1 MNRSQGFT
9 IIELMVAIA
18 VAGVLLSVA
27 VPSFQN
33 IARNNAVRAVTNDLI
48 ATINLAR
55 QQSMSMRSEVSIT
68 PATGGWSNGWN
79 IDFAEDAAGEDATYS
94 GRDGVSVTS
103 AATELAF
110 RARGGME
117 TGAGSTFTVEHA
129 SGSSS
134 TLCRVVKVN
143 FFGKTTLE
151 PCP

>member
-33 IARNNAVRAVTNDLI
+33 IARNNAVRTATNDLI

-68 PATGGWSNGWN
+68 PATGGWSNGWS
-79 IDFAEDAAGEDATYS
+79 IEFDQASAGEDADY
-94 GRDGVSVTS
+94 DVNESVTITS
-103 AATELAF
+103 TATELAF
-110 RARGGME
+110 RARGGMA
-117 TGAGSTFTVEHA
+117 TGAGSTFTIEHA
-129 SGSSS
+129 SSS
-134 TLCRVVKVN
+134 TLCRVVSVN

-151 PCP
+151 SCP

>member
-1 MNRSQGFT
+1 MNKSQGFT

-33 IARNNAVRAVTNDLI
+33 IARNNAVRAATNDLI

-117 TGAGSTFTVEHA
+117 TGAGSTFTIEHA
-129 SGSSS
+129 SSS
-134 TLCRVVKVN
+134 TLCRQVTVN